1 MSAFSVTKL
10 TKTFGKHRAVDDL
23 SLTLPERSVYGF
35 LGANGAGKTTT
46 LRLMLG
52 LLRADAG
59 QIVLFGETVR
69 WGRRPRAAVGALI
82 ENPLLYPHLTG
93 RETLDLT
100 RRILDLPRPE
110 TDRVLEL
117 VDLGGAGG
125 KRVGGYSLGMRQRL
139 ALARALLGKPRL
151 LVLDEPTN
159 GLDPDGIAAMR
170 ALLRALPQQE
180 DITLL
185 VSSHL
190 LGEVQEIA
198 THVGLMHR
206 GRMLVENRLDCLLQD
221 EGAIVLETSDNA
233 AISAMLKRAGWH
245 VRDEG
250 PRLRIEAG
258 NHDTIPAPA
267 RIARSVMEAGHELL
281 HISRN
286 RPQLEDVYHREIAR
300 AAL

>member
-1 MSAFSVTKL
+1 MTALSITGL
-10 TKTFGKHRAVDDL
+10 TKTFGHQRAVDDI

-46 LRLMLG
+46 LRLVLG

-59 QIVLFGETVR
+59 EIVLFGERVR
-69 WGRRPRAAVGALI
+69 WGRRPRAAIGALI

-100 RRILDLPRPE
+100 RRILDLPRSE
-110 TDRVLEL
+110 IDRVLEL
-117 VDLGGAGG
+117 VDLSSAGA

-151 LVLDEPTN
+151 LLLDEPTN

-170 ALLRALPQQE
+170 SLLRALPQRE
-180 DITLL
+180 EITLL

-206 GRMLVENRLDCLLQD
+206 GRMLVEDHLDRLLEDD
-221 EGAIVLETSDNA
+221 DAILVETGNNSA
-233 AISAMLKRAGWH
+233 AAVTLSQAGWRVH
-245 VRDEG
+245 EDG
-250 PRLRIEAG
+250 PRLRIESG
-258 NHDTIPAPA
+258 NKDNAPAPG
-267 RIARSVMEAGHELL
+267 RIARTVMEAGHELL

-286 RPQLEDVYHREIAR
+286 RPRLEDVYHREIAR
-300 AAL
+300 AAA